1 MQSSCYFPTR
11 QRRGGGQRNISVLE
25 GDVVITEI
33 LNVPISTSS
42 LEANASFAL
51 QTFDSQKNHLVP
63 SSVSEVTNEVIVMAQ
78 AVQNT
83 TQAMESIT
91 GHEKPNNSGEE
102 PVYVLKTKSGVTKIP
117 KCSKCNKA
125 FSLRSTL
132 SKHLQ
137 CHTNETNS
145 TQFNKMHSSPVKLT
159 TPMKTHRTPS
169 KKEKNILCPGCAKR
183 FHIHSKLK
191 VHLRTHTRE

>member
-1 MQSSCYFPTR
+1 MISEDQVGISEGQVSSDVVSEEPKSAEDQHAVIMLFSN
-11 QRRGGGQRNISVLE
+11 QAEEEGGQRNISVLE

-33 LNVPISTSS
+33 LNVPISISS

-51 QTFDSQKNHLVP
+51 QTFDSQTNHLVP

-137 CHTNETNS
+137 CHTNETNC
-145 TQFNKMHSSPVKLT
+145 T
-159 TPMKTHRTPS
+159 
-169 KKEKNILCPGCAKR
+169 
-183 FHIHSKLK
+183 
-191 VHLRTHTRE
+191 